1 MDGIFDG
8 TQDVELENYDIEM
21 NSPAN
26 AALPPAAKVTTT
38 TTKHSYAK
46 HGYKPSTGNMTIV
59 SVLSKTADSRN
70 ASRRGSISSSEES
83 GLGKSVSRQHSLR
96 SIAGE
101 TRARRGQDDGRG
113 RISADEEG
121 RIVVHTTYEVQ
132 TVREDLWRVN

>member
-21 NSPAN
+21 NSPGTAN
-26 AALPPAAKVTTT
+26 AATSPLANVTTT

-70 ASRRGSISSSEES
+70 ASRRGSSSSSEES
-83 GLGKSVSRQHSLR
+83 SLGKSVSRQHSLR
-96 SIAGE
+96 SISGE
-101 TRARRGQDDGRG
+101 RRARRGQDERRG
-113 RISADEEG
+113 RISAEEEG

-132 TVREDLWRVN
+132 TVREDV